1 MLFVW
6 VLTILI
12 QLYFQQNA
20 YIPTQRFKCRLSQ
33 VYMNVNTKLRRGLNY
48 CSFLIV
54 FNQLL
59 SYPALLFDYLPVW
72 RANRMS

>member
-1 MLFVW
+1 MIFVW

-20 YIPTQRFKCRLSQ
+20 YMPTQRFKCCLSQ
-33 VYMNVNTKLRRGLNY
+33 VYTNVNTKLRHGLNY
-48 CSFLIV
+48 HSFLIV

-59 SYPALLFDYLPVW
+59 SYPARLFGYSPVW